1 MIELIPQPKEY
12 CEDAGQ
18 SVCLAGRHIAVS
30 LQCDVRIVAAA
41 QELSKDLSRLSGK
54 FVAVYQRPANRGR
67 LKLRFQVEKRMMRRM
82 N

>member
-54 FVAVYQRPANRGR
+54 FVAVYENIG
-67 LKLRFQVEKRMMRRM
+67 
-82 N
+82 